1 MLPNC
6 EGIWV
11 PWMISETNDWVPQAD
26 MPAPWSAQTDIS
38 SPDYSLPREE
48 IKYTTLIRTPTGSS
62 NDVTILKQISCNDDT
77 LLKHAPST
85 EGISFSDDAVLKHP
99 GVISC
104 NDSLEKDA
112 SSKETVSYN
121 DAILKDALSGGSLMT
136 LSDELNAPLLETSKS
151 LSDSESRSLAI

>member
-1 MLPNC
+1 ML
-6 EGIWV
+6 
-11 PWMISETNDWVPQAD
+11 
-26 MPAPWSAQTDIS
+26 APWSSQTDIS

-48 IKYTTLIRTPTGSS
+48 IKDTTLIRTPTASS

-85 EGISFSDDAVLKHP
+85 EGISFSDDAVLKDP
-99 GVISC
+99 EVISC

-121 DAILKDALSGGSLMT
+121 DAILKDALSRG
-136 LSDELNAPLLETSKS
+136 N
-151 LSDSESRSLAI
+151 